1 MSMKLKDLLKSIIDN
16 PNIKDIDVN
25 YFDVDD
31 QGDWMGVALGMDS
44 DSKWLDSLEDH
55 LKSLNIERDQ
65 SLR

>member
-1 MSMKLKDLLKSIIDN
+1 M
-16 PNIKDIDVN
+16 N